1 MEVRTMEAIL
11 PVLEVG
17 SGVILAELT
26 VFVLVLGG
34 ILLAYLANDGPRAV
48 HGDPGSGQEPDRW
61 PVATTAGAP
70 R

>member
-1 MEVRTMEAIL
+1 MEAIL

-26 VFVLVLGG
+26 VLVLVLGG
-34 ILLAYLANDGPRAV
+34 ILLSYLATDAPRAV
-48 HGDPGSGQEPDRW
+48 HGDPGSGKEADRQ
-61 PVATTAGAP
+61 PVAEAAGAP